1 MAHDVMTQAPSQTG
15 PLTLHGHDVDGVN
28 RCVHCGLCLSY
39 CPTFSILGTE
49 MDSPRGR
56 IFLIKSLAE
65 GRIALS
71 DATVSHL
78 DLCLGCRAC
87 EPVCPSGVP
96 YGQLIE
102 AARADIETRRPGGLL
117 RRLFRW
123 LNFAVL
129 LPNPRMLGLAATGLR
144 FYQVSGLQRL
154 ARACGLLRLLPSPL
168 ADWEPLLPVLPPAEE
183 RAPLPALTP
192 AEGVKRARVG
202 MLTGCIQQIAF
213 GSQNRATAR
222 VLAKNGVEVAAPPE
236 QTCCGALHAHAG
248 EHDLAITLAKRTIEV
263 FEAAKVD
270 CVVVNTSGCGAHMKN
285 YGILLAGDPAWSER
299 ARFFSSRVRDLAEF
313 LAEEPLRGPLGRVTK
328 TVTYHDPCHI
338 VHGQKIS
345 KPPRELLA
353 QIPGVTV
360 VPLAEADRCCGSAG
374 TYNLTQPEMARQ
386 LQSRKVAHIRETGA
400 EAVVTSNPGCIIQIV
415 QGLEAAG
422 APVKVLHLVELIDE
436 SYRSAPQAP
445 HPTLSPE
452 GRGKSSQKP
461 SPPSR
466 ERAG

>member
-1 MAHDVMTQAPSQTG
+1 MAHDVMTQAPPQTG
-15 PLTLHGHDVDGVN
+15 PLTLHGHDVEGVN

-102 AARADIETRRPGGLL
+102 AARADIETRRPGGPL

-144 FYQVSGLQRL
+144 LYQVSGLQRF

-168 ADWEPLLPVLPPAEE
+168 ADWEPLLPVVPPAEE
-183 RAPLPALTP
+183 RAPIPALTL

-248 EHDLAITLAKRTIEV
+248 EHALAVTLAKRTIEG

-299 ARFFSSRVRDLAEF
+299 ARLFSSRVRDLAEF

-415 QGLEAAG
+415 QGLEAVG

-436 SYRSAPQAP
+436 SYRNAA
-445 HPTLSPE
+445 
-452 GRGKSSQKP
+452 R
-461 SPPSR
+461 
-466 ERAG
+466 